1 MLAAHVGEGMSFYS
15 FEYFEYAVPVYD
27 SQGSVGGIISFAM
40 CSD

>member
-15 FEYFEYAVPVYD
+15 FEYAVPVYE
-27 SQGSVGGIISFAM
+27 SQGSLGGMISFAM

>member
-15 FEYFEYAVPVYD
+15 FEYAVPVYD

-40 CSD
+40 RSD